1 MKKKIGEIPLLKK
14 LIACFTIVVLLFS
27 SVFMYSC
34 TGVQQQKF
42 TNCINIQ
49 QSQQQVAFDTMNSV
63 IDEYINTLT
72 EKGYEIA
79 DYKLDTNKL
88 LNIILNQK
96 MIIQKENK
104 DNLKSNIKD
113 SLEINISAIKIVI
126 GNESYYFS
134 NNLESDN
141 FMKELNSFINQEYS
155 QENII
160 INIKEL
166 TSNEIINNK
175 IQEVKEQKQE
185 IDRIE
190 KEKQRQKEL
199 EEQQQRKKYTVTSR
213 GGITS
218 RSESSSKKSLNGA
231 PMASYVYI
239 SSPYGMRHG
248 KMHTGVDFAA
258 SAGTHVYAWKSGTVI
273 QAGWNG
279 SYGNFIA
286 IQHSDGTISRYA
298 HLSGYNCSAGDTVEK
313 GSTIGY
319 VGSTGNSTGP
329 HLHFEIQIN
338 GNFVNPLNYL

>member
-34 TGVQQQKF
+34 AGVQKQKF
-42 TNCINIQ
+42 TNYINIQ
-49 QSQQQVAFDTMNSV
+49 QSQQQAAFDIIDNI

-134 NNLESDN
+134 NNSESDN
-141 FMKELNSFINQEYS
+141 FIKELNSFINQEYS

-160 INIKEL
+160 INIKDL

-175 IQEVKEQKQE
+175 IQEVKKQKQE
-185 IDRIE
+185 IDRVEEE
-190 KEKQRQKEL
+190 KERQRQKEL
-199 EEQQQRKKYTVTSR
+199 EEQRQRELERQKQRSVTSR
-213 GGITS
+213 GGVSS
-218 RSESSSKKSLNGA
+218 RSDSNLRDYSGGA

-239 SSPYGMRHG
+239 SSPYGMRNG

-258 SAGTHVYAWKSGTVI
+258 SAGTQIYA
-273 QAGWNG
+273 
-279 SYGNFIA
+279 
-286 IQHSDGTISRYA
+286 
-298 HLSGYNCSAGDTVEK
+298 
-313 GSTIGY
+313 
-319 VGSTGNSTGP
+319 
-329 HLHFEIQIN
+329 
-338 GNFVNPLNYL
+338 